1 MRGLIVRTAIV
12 VGLLAGALL
21 CGRRSRSP
29 LSDVVYAAGT
39 RPASA
44 VERGQAVYRRHGCG
58 FCHGQPGA
66 SGESCE
72 GTGKAPPV
80 TSVADGR
87 TAQQLRVRIRDGVR
101 MAGRVDFKNR
111 PIYSMPAF
119 GAQLSER
126 QLSDLAAYLISLRT
140 PRPSAAAGR

>member
-1 MRGLIVRTAIV
+1 LNAAIV
-12 VGLLAGALL
+12 VGFLAGALL
-21 CGRRSRSP
+21 CGRQSRSP
-29 LSDVVYAAGT
+29 LPDVVHAA
-39 RPASA
+39 PASA

-87 TAQQLRVRIRDGVR
+87 TAAQLRLRIRDGVR
-101 MAGRVDFKNR
+101 IPGRVDFKNR

-119 GAQLSER
+119 GAQLTER
-126 QLSDLAAYLISLRT
+126 QLSDLAAYLISLRP